1 MTLVITTAA
10 AIAASIVWYVTGR
23 SQRVAALALIYWG
36 ASLMWCVDG
45 FANLA
50 RGEAFVELADGA
62 QMVDD
67 AILGVTVVTVGLAI
81 WTVYMLITHQRRTG
95 VSTRQ

>member
-1 MTLVITTAA
+1 MTLIITTAA
-10 AIAASIVWYVTGR
+10 AIAASIVWYATGR

-45 FANLA
+45 FSNLA
-50 RGEAFVELADGA
+50 HGEAFVELSDGA

-67 AILGVTVVTVGLAI
+67 AILGVTVVAVGLAI
-81 WTVYMLITHQRRTG
+81 WGIYLLITRQRRM
-95 VSTRQ
+95 SASAQ

>member
-1 MTLVITTAA
+1 MTLIITTAA
-10 AIAASIVWYVTGR
+10 AIAASIVWYATGR

-50 RGEAFVELADGA
+50 HGEAFVELADGA

-67 AILGVTVVTVGLAI
+67 AILGVTVVSVGLAI
-81 WTVYMLITHQRRTG
+81 WGIYMLITHQRHTG
-95 VSTRQ
+95 ADARP

>member
-1 MTLVITTAA
+1 MTLIITTAA
-10 AIAASIVWYVTGR
+10 AIAASIVWYATGR

-50 RGEAFVELADGA
+50 HGEAFVELADGA

-81 WTVYMLITHQRRTG
+81 WGIYMLITHQRRTG
-95 VSTRQ
+95 VSARQ